1 MFSFNSL
8 KLIKSFI
15 RVSVLQNIAYRE
27 NFWIDL
33 LNSLLNL
40 VVSIA
45 AIFILFQQIKA
56 LNGWD
61 MRATIG
67 LVGVYLIVS
76 AIRGLFIGPSLETL
90 VGLGQEVWSGNF
102 DFTLLRPINTQFF
115 VTFRIW
121 RLNALLDLFLGILVI
136 VFAVSGN
143 TSAVVIWDWLLFGIA
158 LLASVLALYAL
169 LLGFSS
175 LVFWSP
181 GFLFTWVFDALFQLA
196 RYPVNI
202 YPPALRTLLTWIIP
216 VGLIT
221 TVPAMA
227 LNGTARMITIL
238 GAVLIAILLFIA
250 ASWLFQKGIRR
261 YHSASS

>member
-1 MFSFNSL
+1 MYPFTSFT
-8 KLIKSFI
+8 LIKSFI
-15 RVSVLQNIAYRE
+15 RVSVLQDMAYRA

-33 LNSLLNL
+33 LNSILNL

-45 AIFILFQQIKA
+45 AIYILFEQITE

-61 MRATIG
+61 LSATLG

-76 AIRGLFIGPSLETL
+76 ALRGLFIGPSLEAL

-121 RLNALLDLFLGILVI
+121 RLNALLDLFLGMMVI
-136 VFAVSGN
+136 AFAVIRS
-143 TSAVVIWDWLLFGIA
+143 TSPVLLWNWLLFGIT
-158 LLASVLALYAL
+158 LFASVLTLYAL
-169 LLGFSS
+169 LLAFSS

-196 RYPVNI
+196 RYPVGI
-202 YPPALRTLLTWIIP
+202 YPPALRFLLTWIIP

-221 TVPAMA
+221 TIPAMA
-227 LNGTARMITIL
+227 LSGKTQWLTVTLAIL
-238 GAVLIAILLFIA
+238 VSILLFGA

>member
-1 MFSFNSL
+1 MFPFT
-8 KLIKSFI
+8 LIKSFI
-15 RVSVLQNIAYRE
+15 RVSVLQNIAYRA

-40 VVSIA
+40 VVSIT
-45 AIFILFQQIKA
+45 AIFILFQQITE

-61 MRATIG
+61 LSATLG

-76 AIRGLFIGPSLETL
+76 ALRGLFIGPSLEAL

-121 RLNALLDLFLGILVI
+121 RLNALLDLFLGMLVI
-136 VFAVSGN
+136 AFAVAR
-143 TSAVVIWDWLLFGIA
+143 SASPVPLWDWLLFGIA
-158 LLASVLALYAL
+158 LMASVLTLYAL
-169 LLGFSS
+169 LLAFSS

-196 RYPVNI
+196 RYPVGI
-202 YPPALRTLLTWIIP
+202 YPPALRILLTWIIP

-221 TVPAMA
+221 TIPAMA
-227 LNGTARMITIL
+227 LSGKTQIL
-238 GAVLIAILLFIA
+238 TVFAAVLVAILLFCVA
-250 ASWLFQKGIRR
+250 TWLFQKGIRK